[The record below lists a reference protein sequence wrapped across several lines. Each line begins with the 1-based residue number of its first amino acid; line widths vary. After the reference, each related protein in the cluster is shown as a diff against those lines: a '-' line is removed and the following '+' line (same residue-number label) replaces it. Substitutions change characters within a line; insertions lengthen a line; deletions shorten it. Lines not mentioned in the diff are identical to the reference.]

1 MGPWVVAQIYKGS
14 ELAFSGIN
22 HNQRLGLSPF
32 AGVAT
37 GLLKTP
43 RTQLENT
50 GRNDTVPIPILNT
63 FQITTFTHLY
73 YRRKMTDYS
82 FYSCIRYRNAT
93 TRQSVCRTSRLS
105 VKMQIVLSNRKIKY
119 SNLVLPMQIQQDS

>member
-14 ELAFSGIN
+14 KLAFSGIN
-22 HNQRLGLSPF
+22 SNQRLGLSPF

-50 GRNDTVPIPILNT
+50 GRNDTAPMPILNT
-63 FQITTFTHLY
+63 FIVKTFPHLE
-73 YRRKMTDYS
+73 YRCDMTDY
-82 FYSCIRYRNAT
+82 
-93 TRQSVCRTSRLS
+93 
-105 VKMQIVLSNRKIKY
+105 
-119 SNLVLPMQIQQDS
+119 